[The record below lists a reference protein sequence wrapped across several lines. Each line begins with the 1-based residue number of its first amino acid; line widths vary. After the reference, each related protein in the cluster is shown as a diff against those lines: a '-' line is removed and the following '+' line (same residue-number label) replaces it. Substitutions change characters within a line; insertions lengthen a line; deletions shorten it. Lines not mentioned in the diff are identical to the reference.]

1 MKTIL
6 KLLIFFPFF
15 AHSHTLIH
23 AIPKCGIHF
32 IQKTIEEMT
41 GQECLPRGRVSG
53 EMISRSQADDT
64 IICFHGPYSPSQL
77 KIMKRHEARLISMI
91 RDPRDAL
98 VSLVFHL
105 RHFEG
110 KGSLRDFLY
119 VVPNF
124 DELTFDEQLMS
135 VMTHPDPRYNYIELY
150 KNRVKWRTY
159 PNACRVRY
167 ERLVGSKGGGDD
179 LLQLVEV
186 VNICRYLG
194 KDVDVDECIEIA
206 GKIYKQHGDEE
217 AEGKVF
223 HHAQI
228 GSWKQFFND
237 EHKAV
242 AKKHLGQLLIN
253 LGYEKNL
260 DW

>member
-6 KLLIFFPFF
+6 TLLICTPFF
-15 AHSHTLIH
+15 GYSHFLIH

-41 GQECLPRGRVSG
+41 GQECLPKGRVSG
-53 EMISRSQADDT
+53 EMVATSQAGGT
-64 IICFHGPYSPSQL
+64 VVCFHGPYSESQL
-77 KIMKRHEARLISMI
+77 KIMKRHNARLISMI

-105 RHFEG
+105 RHFKG

-124 DELTFDEQLMS
+124 DELSFDEQLKS
-135 VMTHPDPRYNYIELY
+135 VMTHPDSRYNYIELY

-186 VNICRYLG
+186 VNICRFIG
-194 KDVDVDECIEIA
+194 KEENIDECIAIA
-206 GKIYKQHGDEE
+206 DKIYNQHGDEE
-217 AEGKVF
+217 ADGKLF

-228 GSWKQFFND
+228 GSWKVFFND
-237 EHKAV
+237 EHKAI
-242 AKKHLGQLLIN
+242 AKRRLGQLLIN